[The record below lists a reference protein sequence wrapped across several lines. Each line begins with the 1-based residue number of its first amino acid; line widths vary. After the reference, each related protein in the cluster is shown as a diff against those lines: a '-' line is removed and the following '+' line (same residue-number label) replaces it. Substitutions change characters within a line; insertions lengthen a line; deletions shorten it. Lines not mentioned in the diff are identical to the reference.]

1 MVCRFGLLAK
11 PLYNGKF
18 PIAQRLLWDHTQSET
33 PNALFMKFRFQF
45 WAIFSIT
52 GLWALGSPAAG
63 LKTENV
69 FLIISDG
76 LRWQEVFGGAE
87 AELMTRANGGVANT
101 NALRTQFWRETPEAR
116 REALLPFFWSRIARQ
131 GQLFGNQTKG
141 SVVKVT
147 NGRNFSYPGYNEIVT
162 GAPDS
167 RIDSNNKMP
176 NPNVSVFEW
185 LNSRP
190 NLRGQVAVFG
200 TWDVFPSIFNVERSR
215 LPIWPAWDSKLKR
228 FEIPSPDYLNQLR
241 QDTTS
246 IWEGVTYDSF
256 LFHATTDY
264 IKRKQPHLLFIG
276 FGETDEWA
284 HAGRYDHYLTAAHH
298 VDDFLRRLWT
308 MIQVM
313 PSYRDKT
320 TFIVTADHGRGSGP
334 SDWKSHGEKVAG
346 SEGDWIAVIGPDT
359 PPWGERTQTQGHTQ
373 SQIAATISALLGQDY
388 HAAFP
393 KTGEPILDVLGRSA
407 NKLSMQTKP

>member
-1 MVCRFGLLAK
+1 MRVNLRLRIWVVLATT
-11 PLYNGKF
+11 
-18 PIAQRLLWDHTQSET
+18 A
-33 PNALFMKFRFQF
+33 ALS
-45 WAIFSIT
+45 AVSH
-52 GLWALGSPAAG
+52 GAG

-76 LRWQEVFGGAE
+76 LRWQEVFSGAE
-87 AELMTRANGGVANT
+87 ADLMTRANGGVPNT
-101 NALRTQFWRETPEAR
+101 NALRAQFWRETPESR
-116 REALLPFFWSRIARQ
+116 REALLPFFWNRIASQ
-131 GQLFGNQTKG
+131 GQLFGNQIKG

-147 NGRNFSYPGYNEIVT
+147 NGRNFSYPGYNEIIT
-162 GAPDS
+162 GAADP
-167 RIDSNNKMP
+167 RIDSNNKVP

-190 NLRGQVAVFG
+190 NLRGHVAVFG

-215 LPIWPAWDSKLKR
+215 LPIWPGWDSRLKR
-228 FEIPSPDYLNQLR
+228 FEIPPPDYLAQLR
-241 QDTTS
+241 QDTTPM
-246 IWEGVTYDSF
+246 WEGVTYDSF
-256 LFHATTDY
+256 LFHAAVDY
-264 IKRKQPHLLFIG
+264 IKRKQPRLLFIG

-284 HAGRYDHYLTAAHH
+284 HAGRYDQYLTAAHH

-313 PSYRDKT
+313 PCYRDKT
-320 TFIVTADHGRGSGP
+320 TFIVTADHGRGTGP

-359 PPWGERTQTQGHTQ
+359 PPRGERTQTEGPSQ
-373 SQIAATISALLGQDY
+373 SQIAATIAALLGQDY

-393 KTGEPILDVLGRSA
+393 KTGQPILDVLGRNA
-407 NKLSMQTKP
+407 KLSVQNKP